1 MFVPYQSY
9 NIIPEKYPS
18 RKEPKPGEAPSNN
31 EDAEDDITEGVQLGV
46 VEQLGQLKE
55 NVREVMNNKNQSS
68 TSATF
73 LFDRQA
79 GAELCQT
86 QGLVWVW

>member
-1 MFVPYQSY
+1 MCVPYQSY

-18 RKEPKPGEAPSNN
+18 RKEPKPGEAPGNN

-55 NVREVMNNKNQSS
+55 YVREVMNNKNQSS
-68 TSATF
+68 ASATF
-73 LFDRQA
+73 LFDTSW
-79 GAELCQT
+79 G
-86 QGLVWVW
+86 